1 MKKFFSDFKAF
12 ALKGNIIDMAVG
24 VIIGGA
30 FGKIVTSLVNDII
43 TPLISLALGK
53 VDLTG
58 LELVFREGTVNE
70 AGEVVGKVALTYGNF
85 IQSVIDFLLIALC
98 IFVVLRIIMTAEKK
112 LESLKKKKEE
122 EEAEVEEEA
131 KETELDLL
139 REIRDMMKGEDAAKA
154 EDSIAETAEAAEAA
168 GSAEQSEAE

>member
-1 MKKFFSDFKAF
+1 MKKFLSDFKAF

-43 TPLISLALGK
+43 TPLISLALGR

-58 LELVFREGTVNE
+58 LELVFHEGVVNE
-70 AGEVVGKVALTYGNF
+70 AGETVGKVALTYGNF
-85 IQSVIDFLLIALC
+85 LQSVIDFLIIAIC
-98 IFVVLRIIMTAEKK
+98 IFTVLRIIMTAEKK
-112 LESLKKKKEE
+112 FESLKKKKEA
-122 EEAEVEEEA
+122 EEAAAVEEV

-139 REIRDMMKGEDAAKA
+139 REIRDMMKGEKSESADGNDTADDTADKA
-154 EDSIAETAEAAEAA
+154 E
-168 GSAEQSEAE
+168 